1 MIFAVQQLDDRPSPE
16 EWAVRTK
23 HEMRFVSVPQSAG
36 NLSTKIVVTKL
47 KNVVGNGG
55 DIDLI
60 ILMGGA
66 CNIYKEALQ
75 DAYPDHDIVVLQNPI
90 TSICRG
96 MHLGGIQY
104 YRALKKSQ
112 AA

>member
-1 MIFAVQQLDDRPSPE
+1 M
-16 EWAVRTK
+16 
-23 HEMRFVSVPQSAG
+23 M
-36 NLSTKIVVTKL
+36 
-47 KNVVGNGG
+47 

-75 DAYPDHDIVVLQNPI
+75 SAYPDHDIVVVKNPI

-96 MHLGGIQY
+96 MHLGGMQY
-104 YRALKKSQ
+104 YEALKNMN